1 MSPVA
6 VSPFC
11 CDEAMHL
18 MAVIPPVGGRTG
30 FEFMSAPSVNARETS
45 SSRHMLFGPL
55 RLDLFQLPPTP
66 STRPSSS
73 ETAPWPPPGS
83 PLDPLASSDR

>member
-1 MSPVA
+1 MSPA
-6 VSPFC
+6 GISPFC

-45 SSRHMLFGPL
+45 SSRHILFCPL
-55 RLDLFQLPPTP
+55 RLDLFQL
-66 STRPSSS
+66 RPRLSGVP
-73 ETAPWPPPGS
+73 ALLKLCLG
-83 PLDPLASSDR
+83 LF